1 MTHLAIEH
9 ALLAVMAAGV
19 GDTTTAA
26 DHIIRA
32 QQQSRATA
40 RRARQVVEI
49 AALVV
54 AGDRARAAGLALEHA
69 TEFADDA
76 DLLVSLTQLPSD
88 TSGTIEDARS
98 KPRPRRSDGWT

>member
-26 DHIIRA
+26 DHITRA
-32 QQQSRATA
+32 QQQSRTTA

-54 AGDRARAAGLALEHA
+54 AGDRPRAAGLVLEHT

-88 TSGTIEDARS
+88 TTSTTED
-98 KPRPRRSDGWT
+98 PRHVP

>member
-26 DHIIRA
+26 DHITRA
-32 QQQSRATA
+32 QQQSRTTA
-40 RRARQVVEI
+40 RRARQVVEL
-49 AALVV
+49 AALVEG
-54 AGDRARAAGLALEHA
+54 GDRPRAAGLALEHA

-88 TSGTIEDARS
+88 RASTIEDARHV
-98 KPRPRRSDGWT
+98 P

>member
-9 ALLAVMAAGV
+9 ALLAVMAARD
-19 GDTTTAA
+19 GDPTAA
-26 DHIIRA
+26 VGHIARA
-32 QQQSRATA
+32 QQQSRTTA

-54 AGDRARAAGLALEHA
+54 AGDQARAAGLALEHA
-69 TEFADDA
+69 TEFPDDA

-88 TSGTIEDARS
+88 TASTIEDARHV
-98 KPRPRRSDGWT
+98 P